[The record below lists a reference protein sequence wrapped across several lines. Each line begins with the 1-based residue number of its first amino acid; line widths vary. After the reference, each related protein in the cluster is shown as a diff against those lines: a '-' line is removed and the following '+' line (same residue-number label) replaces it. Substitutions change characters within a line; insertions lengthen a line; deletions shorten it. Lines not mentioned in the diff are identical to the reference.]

1 MSTFILIMPVST
13 WVSPLPHYHVSL
25 IEGWTF
31 IHDSPVLFGRLG
43 ARYTECPLTKHYIDP
58 ARPRFLCWA
67 GGCSISVSFAFE
79 HFVESPF
86 SYQCGLCRVLPRLD
100 EAIRLSD
107 HPTAMY
113 MIARFS
119 STALGCYWDLSVSPN
134 RRRIRDGQHE
144 LCELTFAE
152 LKILNGVQMVRHCIP
167 QYRA

>member
-1 MSTFILIMPVST
+1 MCLWLKVGLSSM
-13 WVSPLPHYHVSL
+13 
-25 IEGWTF
+25 
-31 IHDSPVLFGRLG
+31 IHLFYSDGLVHATRNF
-43 ARYTECPLTKHYIDP
+43 PLTKHHIDP

-134 RRRIRDGQHE
+134 RRRIRDGRHE
-144 LCELTFAE
+144 LCEPTFAE